1 MVRPMT
7 DLGLHLADMAA
18 WPEEG
23 QRREW
28 LRANDSFRRY
38 VLDLL
43 RDSGPLLSRDVPDRS
58 VVRTRAAVA
67 VHGQPDL
74 GAPPPSS
81 PFAGEAAETSRMP
94 R

>member
-58 VVRTRAAVA
+58 VVRNPRCCRRSWSARS
-67 VHGQPDL
+67 GC
-74 GAPPPSS
+74 APA
-81 PFAGEAAETSRMP
+81 FLTVR